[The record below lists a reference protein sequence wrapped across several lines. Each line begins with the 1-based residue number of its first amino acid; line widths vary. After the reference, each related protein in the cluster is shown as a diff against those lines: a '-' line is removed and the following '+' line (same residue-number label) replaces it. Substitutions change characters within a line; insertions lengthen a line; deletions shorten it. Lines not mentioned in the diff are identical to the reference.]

1 MLEVMNAQ
9 EELLQWYA
17 ENMKD
22 KSNIIHATERCAAG
36 IMQAIGKFGL
46 GSNDSPR
53 DINDFQKFR
62 VKITIPDH
70 QVVKFYLIY
79 EKWLRADIEKSE
91 QLFQNLKSVFVCF
104 ILFFYIS
111 LYCSYN
117 YIQFIHFNSGY
128 L

>member
-1 MLEVMNAQ
+1 MNAQ

-36 IMQAIGKFGL
+36 IVQAIGKFGL
-46 GSNDSPR
+46 GSNYSPR

-70 QVVKFYLIY
+70 EVVKFYLIY

-111 LYCSYN
+111 LYYSYN